1 MNPIP
6 RRAAALAAALLLLA
20 CAGESPAPRP
30 PELSRFEQKIS
41 YLFGR
46 EIGQGLRESPV
57 PVDLEAFQQGL
68 RDAMSQSASRLGA
81 EEEQQVRIAFSAKM
95 QEEQSRRLT
104 ALAEKNAREE
114 AEFLER
120 NRSAPGV
127 VTTESGLQ
135 IQVLREGSGNEPKAG
150 DRVRVHYRG
159 SLLDGTEFDSSYARE
174 EPAVFELA
182 GVIPGWSEGLQRM
195 KPGGKYRLWIPS
207 RLAYGAEG
215 AGRAIGPNALLVFEV
230 EPIEVLH

>member
-1 MNPIP
+1 MTSISF
-6 RRAAALAAALLLLA
+6 RAAALAAALVLVA
-20 CAGESPAPRP
+20 CAEEKPAARA

-81 EEEQQVRIAFSAKM
+81 EEEQQVRIAFSARM
-95 QEEQSRRLT
+95 QEEQARRLT
-104 ALAEKNAREE
+104 ALAEQNAREE

-135 IQVLREGSGNEPKAG
+135 IQVLREGSGSEPKAT

-230 EPIEVLH
+230 EPIEVLK

>member
-1 MNPIP
+1 MNPPLRIV
-6 RRAAALAAALLLLA
+6 ASLAAAVVLAA
-20 CAGESPAPRP
+20 CAGESSAPRP
-30 PELSRFEQKIS
+30 PDLSRFEQKIS
-41 YLFGR
+41 YIFGR

-57 PVDLEAFQQGL
+57 AVDLDAFLQGL
-68 RDAMSQSASRLGA
+68 RDAMAQSASRLGD
-81 EEEQQVRIAFSAKM
+81 EEEQQTRIAFSARM
-95 QEEQSRRLT
+95 QEEQARRLI

-127 VTTESGLQ
+127 LTTASGLQ
-135 IQVLREGSGNEPKAG
+135 IQVLREGSGNAPRAT

-174 EPAVFELA
+174 EPAVFDLS
-182 GVIPGWSEGLQRM
+182 GVIPGWAEGLQQM

-207 RLAYGAEG
+207 KLAYGVEG

-230 EPIEVLH
+230 EPIEVLK